1 MQTPFPP
8 VDLEYF
14 PLSCTVCLSQ
24 EGMIGTGKVWAFYP
38 ESCHVESALA
48 ISPGMVVSLSLDLPG
63 RARIMLKPGVVTWAR
78 TTEFGLRFLH
88 GPATMTQERSTL

>member
-48 ISPGMVVSLSLDLPG
+48 ISPGMVSRCPS
-63 RARIMLKPGVVTWAR
+63 I
-78 TTEFGLRFLH
+78 FL
-88 GPATMTQERSTL
+88 GERELC